1 MKARQ
6 VLLFILSVCLMLG
19 AVWAVFPAEG
29 VRIGGKRLRFASYQ
43 GHLRDLQE
51 RKLDLDSLLMA
62 KQRRFKM
69 QQDTLAYYREFFYE
83 DPDRISLPDDDYTFF
98 DPVFQAFERAQKEG
112 KTVRVVHYGDS
123 QIELDRISSNLRDAL
138 QERFGGE
145 GTGMFPALTRT
156 PMASISHSAAGGMA
170 GFPMVGDS
178 LTRRAGH
185 NRYGPLSQVVSV
197 QGSGTVSL
205 RALRQK
211 STLERVRHFSSVSV
225 LYGRASDDFSVTA
238 QSDTLKPRPVTKKQ
252 DGLTWTTWRFS
263 RPVDRATLK
272 FTGSAEVYGIA
283 TDGRAGVTV
292 DNVPLRGS
300 TGTILTHIDKD
311 LMKNAYL
318 LDDTRLIILQFGGNF
333 VPAAGS
339 SKAISGYMDKVRDQ
353 IAWFQEAVPGG
364 KVLFIGPSDMAA
376 WDEEDGRLH
385 TYRRL
390 AEVVD
395 SLKAVTLR
403 CGAAYWDLYGVMGGA
418 NSMPQWVRHKPALA
432 GPDYVHFT
440 PAGAKVVGET
450 LSHSLLTYYDF
461 YDLRKTLPSELVE
474 QSMER

>member
-62 KQRRFKM
+62 KQGRFKM

-83 DPDRISLPDDDYTFF
+83 DPDRIYLPDDDYTFF
-98 DPVFQAFERAQKEG
+98 DPVFQAFERARKEG

-156 PMASISHSAAGGMA
+156 PMASISHSAAGGMT

-225 LYGRASDDFSVTA
+225 LYGRASDDFAVTA

-252 DGLTWTTWRFS
+252 DGLVW
-263 RPVDRATLK
+263 
-272 FTGSAEVYGIA
+272 
-283 TDGRAGVTV
+283 AGVTV

-403 CGAAYWDLYGVMGGA
+403 CGAAYWDLYGMMGGA

>member
-1 MKARQ
+1 
-6 VLLFILSVCLMLG
+6 
-19 AVWAVFPAEG
+19 
-29 VRIGGKRLRFASYQ
+29 
-43 GHLRDLQE
+43 
-51 RKLDLDSLLMA
+51 
-62 KQRRFKM
+62 
-69 QQDTLAYYREFFYE
+69 
-83 DPDRISLPDDDYTFF
+83 
-98 DPVFQAFERAQKEG
+98 
-112 KTVRVVHYGDS
+112 
-123 QIELDRISSNLRDAL
+123 
-138 QERFGGE
+138 
-145 GTGMFPALTRT
+145 MFPALTRT

-225 LYGRASDDFSVTA
+225 LYGRASEDFAVTV
-238 QSDTLKPRPVTKKQ
+238 QSDTLKPRPVTKKHA
-252 DGLTWTTWRFS
+252 GLSWTTWRFS
-263 RPVDRATLK
+263 RPVDRATLR

-283 TDGRAGVTV
+283 TDGKAGVTV

-395 SLKAVTLR
+395 SLKAVTLK
-403 CGAAYWDLYGVMGGA
+403 CGAAYWDLYGMMGGA

-450 LSHSLLTYYDF
+450 LSQSLLTYYDF

>member
-1 MKARQ
+1 
-6 VLLFILSVCLMLG
+6 MLG

-62 KQRRFKM
+62 KQRRFEM

-83 DPDRISLPDDDYTFF
+83 DPDRIYLPDDDYTFF
-98 DPVFQAFERAQKEG
+98 DPVFQAFEQARKEG

-263 RPVDRATLK
+263 RPVDRATLR
-272 FTGSAEVYGIA
+272 FTGNAEVYGIA
-283 TDGRAGVTV
+283 TDGKAGVTV

-403 CGAAYWDLYGVMGGA
+403 CGAAYWDLYGMMGGA

>member
-83 DPDRISLPDDDYTFF
+83 DPDRIYLPDDDYTFF
-98 DPVFQAFERAQKEG
+98 DPVFQAFERARKEG

-156 PMASISHSAAGGMA
+156 PMASISRSTSGGMA

-211 STLERVRHFSSVSV
+211 STLERVKHFSSVSV
-225 LYGRASDDFSVTA
+225 LYGRASDDFAVTA

-252 DGLTWTTWRFS
+252 DGLVWITWKFS
-263 RPVDRATLK
+263 KPVDKATLR

-300 TGTILTHIDKD
+300 TGTILTRIDKD

-395 SLKAVTLR
+395 SLKAVTLK
-403 CGAAYWDLYGVMGGA
+403 CGAAYWDLYGMMGGA

-450 LSHSLLTYYDF
+450 LSQSLLTFYDF

>member
-1 MKARQ
+1 
-6 VLLFILSVCLMLG
+6 MLG

-83 DPDRISLPDDDYTFF
+83 DPDRIYLPDDDYTFF
-98 DPVFQAFERAQKEG
+98 DPVFQAFEQARKEG

-225 LYGRASDDFSVTA
+225 LYGRASEDFAVTV

-252 DGLTWTTWRFS
+252 DGLVWITWKFS
-263 RPVDRATLK
+263 KPVDKATLR
-272 FTGSAEVYGIA
+272 FIGNAEVYGIA
-283 TDGRAGVTV
+283 TDGKAGVTV

-403 CGAAYWDLYGVMGGA
+403 CGAAYWDLYGMMGGA